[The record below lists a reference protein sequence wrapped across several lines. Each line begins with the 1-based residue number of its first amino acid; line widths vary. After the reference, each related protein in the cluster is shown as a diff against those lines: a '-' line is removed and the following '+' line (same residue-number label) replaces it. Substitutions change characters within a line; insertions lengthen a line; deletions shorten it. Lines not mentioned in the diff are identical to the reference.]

1 LAVLVAWTLGGGLVG
16 CQTPTERDVETVLA
30 TFDGGEV
37 TLGELQRWLEREA
50 VGRDGG
56 RIRRREAR
64 EAVIEEIAAREILA
78 RAQPGDDP
86 LAEAATLAAIESVY
100 EAAMRERLGWSSL
113 TLSDAEARR
122 YYDDHVAQFARPE
135 RLRLQHVFLRAE
147 AIGPGAEQR
156 EAARERIEALRREAV
171 KGADFAALA
180 REHSD
185 SADGPAGGWM
195 ALERGMPAVE
205 EFTDVVWALASD
217 EISPVIETPVG
228 FHIAR
233 VAARIA
239 AYERPFEE
247 VRGRVYEEARA
258 ARLRELEAE
267 YVERVAPQ
275 HDVQRHYELL
285 GTAAATGDTLLF
297 SVADDGFVVS
307 DLLSSLP
314 DTYRA
319 QFYAGYLPQV
329 EDLLEREVLRRL
341 LVRQA
346 LEEGLP
352 REDGVQAEVEAAIA
366 RVRGDAELERRLGQR
381 RSAID
386 TAVLRRHYDRAPER
400 YRTARRRSISLIR
413 LAPEGAESLWSLLR
427 RGEEL
432 VEALREGADFAA
444 AARRES
450 KDPSAVDGGRLT
462 DLTDDELAVR
472 VPSRSRGRRILDEL
486 ELGEI
491 SPAFI
496 GEVYDH
502 DALRMVP
509 TGVYVVRLD
518 EERRSSR
525 LSFEEAE
532 ELVRV
537 DYARRAGEPARDE
550 LKREILAA
558 AGFRL
563 IEGRASRSTP

>member
-1 LAVLVAWTLGGGLVG
+1 
-16 CQTPTERDVETVLA
+16 
-30 TFDGGEV
+30 
-37 TLGELQRWLEREA
+37 
-50 VGRDGG
+50 
-56 RIRRREAR
+56 
-64 EAVIEEIAAREILA
+64 
-78 RAQPGDDP
+78 
-86 LAEAATLAAIESVY
+86 
-100 EAAMRERLGWSSL
+100 
-113 TLSDAEARR
+113 
-122 YYDDHVAQFARPE
+122 
-135 RLRLQHVFLRAE
+135 
-147 AIGPGAEQR
+147 
-156 EAARERIEALRREAV
+156 
-171 KGADFAALA
+171 
-180 REHSD
+180 
-185 SADGPAGGWM
+185 
-195 ALERGMPAVE
+195 
-205 EFTDVVWALASD
+205 
-217 EISPVIETPVG
+217 
-228 FHIAR
+228 
-233 VAARIA
+233 
-239 AYERPFEE
+239 
-247 VRGRVYEEARA
+247 
-258 ARLRELEAE
+258 
-267 YVERVAPQ
+267 
-275 HDVQRHYELL
+275 
-285 GTAAATGDTLLF
+285 
-297 SVADDGFVVS
+297 
-307 DLLSSLP
+307 
-314 DTYRA
+314 
-319 QFYAGYLPQV
+319 
-329 EDLLEREVLRRL
+329 
-341 LVRQA
+341 
-346 LEEGLP
+346 
-352 REDGVQAEVEAAIA
+352 
-366 RVRGDAELERRLGQR
+366 
-381 RSAID
+381 
-386 TAVLRRHYDRAPER
+386 
-400 YRTARRRSISLIR
+400 LIR